1 MPGRLWL
8 ICTRTSP
15 SCEQTHIAANPYCR
29 TPIYFRLERRIG
41 EAGCRNASART
52 IVLLELEKTMN
63 KAMKAMKTAGPLKA
77 MKVMMAVAMS
87 AGSGGGNL
95 KRKTTKEAKADI
107 FILS

>member
-8 ICTRTSP
+8 IYTRTSP
-15 SCEQTHIAANPYCR
+15 SCEQPHIAANPYCR

-52 IVLLELEKTMN
+52 IVLLELEKTM
-63 KAMKAMKTAGPLKA
+63 KAMKTAGPLKA

-87 AGSGGGNL
+87 AVSGGGNL

-107 FILS
+107 LIY

>member
-1 MPGRLWL
+1 MKLV
-8 ICTRTSP
+8 
-15 SCEQTHIAANPYCR
+15 
-29 TPIYFRLERRIG
+29 
-41 EAGCRNASART
+41 AGT
-52 IVLLELEKTMN
+52 LLLELEKAMN
-63 KAMKAMKTAGPLKA
+63 KAMKAMKTAGALKA